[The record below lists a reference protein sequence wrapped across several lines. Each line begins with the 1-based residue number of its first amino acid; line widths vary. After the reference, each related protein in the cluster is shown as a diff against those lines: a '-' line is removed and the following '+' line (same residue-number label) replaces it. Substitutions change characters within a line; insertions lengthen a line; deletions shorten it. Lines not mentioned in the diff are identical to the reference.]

1 MKIALFCLE
10 ASRDDFGRLRFRF
23 ALCVVTTTSAVA
35 SATLLTAV

>member
-23 ALCVVTTTSAVA
+23 ALCIVTMRMAA
-35 SATLLTAV
+35 SETLPILV